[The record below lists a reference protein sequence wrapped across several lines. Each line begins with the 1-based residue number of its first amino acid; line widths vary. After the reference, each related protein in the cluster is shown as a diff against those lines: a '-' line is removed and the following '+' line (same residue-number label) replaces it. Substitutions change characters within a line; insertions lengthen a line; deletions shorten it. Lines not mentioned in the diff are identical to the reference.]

1 MKIKNLMG
9 GLNIRMD
16 MTKESVTL
24 KMKGRRKERKE
35 SNLMKRDIN
44 D

>member
-1 MKIKNLMG
+1 MG
-9 GLNIRMD
+9 GLKIRVH

-35 SNLMKRDIN
+35 GRKESNLMKRDIN

>member
-1 MKIKNLMG
+1 MD

-35 SNLMKRDIN
+35 ERNLI
-44 D
+44 